1 MLAYLRLKMLQTRS
15 DVFLLCQLACKK
27 GDEMKIVIISLALS
41 SLVLMPVCGM
51 CKSDN
56 KVADAST
63 AGGMI
68 GSDAPSGDKGIVV
81 ETMNAGGYTYANL
94 KQNDVTDW
102 VAFPSSN
109 VKVGQELSFT
119 GCMPMV
125 NFHSKALNRT
135 FPTIKFCGAMKGNA
149 DSEEQLKK
157 KPTVGKVVAP
167 TPDEKIAIQAAKGK
181 DAYSVADCFAKSTE
195 LDKKVVEVRGKV
207 MKVSNGIMG
216 MNWAHIQ
223 DGTGSP
229 ATNNNN
235 LVVTMKGEP
244 EVGSIITI
252 SGTLN
257 KNKDFGSG
265 YKYDVIVEQATI
277 K

>member
-1 MLAYLRLKMLQTRS
+1 
-15 DVFLLCQLACKK
+15 
-27 GDEMKIVIISLALS
+27 MKIVIICLALS
-41 SLVLMPVCGM
+41 LLALMPVSGM

-56 KVADAST
+56 KEAGAST
-63 AGGMI
+63 AGVMS
-68 GSDAPSGDKGIVV
+68 GSDDSSAETGIVV
-81 ETMNAGGYTYANL
+81 ETMDAGGYTYSNL
-94 KQNDVTDW
+94 KKNNITGW
-102 VAFPSSN
+102 VASPRTSVS
-109 VKVGQELSFT
+109 VGQELSFT
-119 GCMPMV
+119 GCMPMAD
-125 NFHSKALNRT
+125 FHSKALNRT
-135 FPTIKFCGAMKGNA
+135 FPTIKFCSAIKGNVDA
-149 DSEEQLKK
+149 EQLKK
-157 KPTVGKVVAP
+157 KSTGSKVVAP
-167 TPDEKIAIQAAKGK
+167 TSDEKIAIQAAKGK
-181 DAYSVADCFAKSTE
+181 DAHTVVDCYAKSTE

-235 LVVTMKGEP
+235 LVVTMKEDP

-252 SGTLN
+252 LGTLA

>member
-1 MLAYLRLKMLQTRS
+1 
-15 DVFLLCQLACKK
+15 
-27 GDEMKIVIISLALS
+27 MKIAIISLALS
-41 SLVLMPVCGM
+41 SLVLMPVSGI

-56 KVADAST
+56 KVADALT

-68 GSDAPSGDKGIVV
+68 ENDAPSGETGIVV
-81 ETMNAGGYTYANL
+81 ETMNAGGYTYSNL
-94 KQNDVTDW
+94 KKNGVTDW
-102 VAFPSSN
+102 VASPATSLE
-109 VKVGQELSFT
+109 VGQEVTFT
-119 GCMPMV
+119 GCMPMA

-135 FPTIKFCGAMKGNA
+135 FPTIKFCGAVKGKTGA
-149 DSEEQLKK
+149 EQLNK
-157 KPTVGKVVAP
+157 KPTGSKVVEP
-167 TPDEKIAIQAAKGK
+167 TSDEKIAIQAAKGK
-181 DAYSVADCFAKSTE
+181 DAHSVADCFAKSTE
-195 LDKKVVEVRGKV
+195 LDKKIVEVRGKV

-223 DGTGSP
+223 DGTGTP
-229 ATNNNN
+229 AMNNNN